1 MSAERR
7 EHERFELLAQIE
19 LRRSGQV
26 ETLVT
31 INISAGGLLLRNDH
45 NIEIE
50 VGERIRIAIDAP
62 ELAPA
67 FAIDA
72 TIVRVVAPTTKPGLL
87 AAMWTSSDAVATAAI
102 GQILWNLRKA
112 SA

>member
-1 MSAERR
+1 MSERR
-7 EHERFELLAQIE
+7 QHERYELLARVE
-19 LRRSGQV
+19 LRHSGQA

-45 NIEIE
+45 DVAVEI
-50 VGERIRIAIDAP
+50 GDTLRIVLDAP

-72 TIVRVVAPTTKPGLL
+72 KVVRVIAATGKPGLI
-87 AAMWTSSDAVATAAI
+87 AAMWTSSDAAAI
-102 GQILWNLRKA
+102 ESLGQILWNLRN
-112 SA
+112 S